1 MRKHRFIG
9 FVLAA
14 TTVAGPIS
22 LATTTHASASVA
34 LNIGTRAAWLLP
46 MINITV
52 PPSITRER
60 APTTRPI
67 SAVPFSDFAAPVGL
81 DLSRHAAQ
89 QPGDQAQL
97 ESVRLKQAS
106 AAFAAALQRL
116 ATATE
121 SVRQSESPAVNAP
134 ATYSPATSAPTTS
147 TSSDVWGELRQ
158 CESGGN
164 YSEDTG
170 NGFYGAYQFAAS
182 TWSALGYAG
191 LPNDAAP
198 AVQDAAAAQ
207 LQARSGWGQWPACSA
222 RLGL

>member
-34 LNIGTRAAWLLP
+34 LNIGMPASWRLLT
-46 MINITV
+46 INV
-52 PPSITRER
+52 PISPSIARPY
-60 APTTRPI
+60 AQMTRPI
-67 SAVPFSDFAAPVGL
+67 PAVPFSDVIAPAPL
-81 DLSRHAAQ
+81 DLSSREVQ
-89 QPGDQAQL
+89 QPSDEARL
-97 ESVRLKQAS
+97 ESVRLKQATLAYATALRQLAAVSTTAHRSEPVPVSAPES
-106 AAFAAALQRL
+106 AA
-116 ATATE
+116 
-121 SVRQSESPAVNAP
+121 
-134 ATYSPATSAPTTS
+134 
-147 TSSDVWGELRQ
+147 SSDVWAELRQ

-164 YSEDTG
+164 YAEDTG

-182 TWSALGYAG
+182 TWAGLGYPG

-198 AVQDAAAAQ
+198 SVQDAAAAQ

-222 RLGL
+222 QLGL